1 MQYLVIN
8 EKLPATNS
16 TKINKNKIHSKK
28 NNSKQYL
35 TSSMCTITKKFK
47 FIQKNKYFKLVYE

>member
-28 NNSKQYL
+28 NQQQ
-35 TSSMCTITKKFK
+35 TILDKFYVYNHKK
-47 FIQKNKYFKLVYE
+47 V